1 MQFLLDNLLASI
13 VASMVFLI
21 LASATLQNQL
31 TSVETTNLYSLKSQ
45 ELDFIEV
52 LKRDLHGVK
61 KVSQVKENPIDKS
74 FTFRAKLN
82 NANDTVTVPVKYVRN
97 QVGERDGVALYQIQR
112 YESGVPAGASMVTL
126 TSWKIEAR
134 NAEGGMIAD
143 PADAAQVYV
152 RFEAAAPWKDDPA
165 IRRTRWEAT
174 FRPPLLRNDVLL

>member
-1 MQFLLDNLLASI
+1 M
-13 VASMVFLI
+13 VAAMVFLI

-61 KVSQVKENPIDKS
+61 HVSQVKESPIDKS
-74 FTFRAKLN
+74 FTFRAKLDN
-82 NANDTVTVPVKYVRN
+82 NNDTTTVPVKYVRT
-97 QVGERDGVALYQIQR
+97 QVGERDGVVLYQIKR
-112 YESGVPAGASMVTL
+112 YEDGQPAGASMVTL
-126 TSWKIEAR
+126 TSWNIEAR
-134 NAEGGMIAD
+134 NDEGGAILN

-174 FRPPLLRNDVLL
+174 FRPPLLRNEVLL